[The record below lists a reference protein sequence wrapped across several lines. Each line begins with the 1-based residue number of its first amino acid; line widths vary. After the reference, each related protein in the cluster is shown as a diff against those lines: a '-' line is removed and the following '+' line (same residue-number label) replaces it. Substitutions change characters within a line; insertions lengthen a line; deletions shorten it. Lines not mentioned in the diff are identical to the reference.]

1 MYRFVFRTS
10 NFQDVRARACV
21 GTRAH
26 IIKRVTRFKWFRGF
40 AKRAIVCVSPGLDFI
55 ACARR
60 TRGIRLHGKNI
71 SCDAHTRSLPLSL
84 SFSFN
89 MLLLFA
95 FRFCYASLR
104 AAAFCARRI
113 QTFDVRMNG
122 YFRATPSRCG
132 LTFMRITFIEV
143 RSTASVFASSRRL
156 NKHEIFNK
164 LHGIFRKVPK
174 QLRNATVESNGSGR
188 RSAIQF
194 EQKFGRSLSLRISQL
209 GYPIL

>member
-1 MYRFVFRTS
+1 MCV
-10 NFQDVRARACV
+10 AR
-21 GTRAH
+21 
-26 IIKRVTRFKWFRGF
+26 
-40 AKRAIVCVSPGLDFI
+40 LDFI
-55 ACARR
+55 TCARR

-71 SCDAHTRSLPLSL
+71 SSDAHTLVA
-84 SFSFN
+84 FN

-95 FRFCYASLR
+95 FRFCYASSR
-104 AAAFCARRI
+104 AAFCIRRI

-122 YFRATPSRCG
+122 YFRATPSHCG

-143 RSTASVFASSRRL
+143 RSTASVFASSHRL

-164 LHGIFRKVPK
+164 LRGIFRKVSK
-174 QLRNATVESNGSGR
+174 QFRNATVESNGSGR
-188 RSAIQF
+188 SSAIQF